1 MGNYSCR
8 NLILTALRDT
18 GEVQERVD
26 LQETAAPQSKVSL
39 ARPRA
44 ETLKVQSVSF
54 LEDKQGFRRY

>member
-26 LQETAAPQSKVSL
+26 LQETAAPQSKVSP
-39 ARPRA
+39 ARRGNDP
-44 ETLKVQSVSF
+44 EPEPKL
-54 LEDKQGFRRY
+54 